1 VNRIRVV
8 SPGYLTTLRLF
19 DPQAAPPPLV
29 RMADRVRFVVEGR
42 P

>member
-1 VNRIRVV
+1 VSHIRV
-8 SPGYLTTLRLF
+8 PLF

-29 RMADRVRFVVEGR
+29 RMADRVRFAPEAR

>member
-1 VNRIRVV
+1 VSCIRV
-8 SPGYLTTLRLF
+8 RLF

-29 RMADRVRFVVEGR
+29 RVAGRVRFVPEAR